1 MIRRTAKLWGNGAI
15 TLPKKWRDKWDTEHF
30 KLEEDEMGYLVV
42 KPIFMDDIVYY
53 EDEGGFGLHFPNGMP
68 AAKVYS
74 MVKEA
79 NDRIESEENEGKL

>member
-1 MIRRTAKLWGNGAI
+1 
-15 TLPKKWRDKWDTEHF
+15 
-30 KLEEDEMGYLVV
+30 
-42 KPIFMDDIVYY
+42 MDDIVYY